1 MGAFLGVI
9 FVIFSIIAVV
19 FSSKKPQQL
28 IIPQLIIIS
37 ILNLFSFLLFS
48 GIIQNKIAFT
58 WMFAGL
64 LIGLLFGFIV
74 KMNHSENKI
83 LFIQNRFF
91 SLSYLSLLLINQLIA
106 IVFNSF
112 IPIMIFITSL
122 TVGMQLGQNCT
133 IIYRGKKLTKSLI
146 NPITRI
152 IIIML
157 ISGFLLNHF
166 SISSFS
172 QNECIESAINEY
184 NGWIASYKNWL
195 ENGGNYNLVAPEPD
209 FTAQIEAEADA
220 IGALYFSGELSY
232 EESRP
237 RTEAI
242 WNKYYLRSW
251 QLTLEREYKIL
262 NEKLSKCEAE
272 YGLTIGDI
280 PPPDVNDLNSFNFDV
295 KINEQNSDS
304 SSAPAPSSQIASDS
318 DTSEQ
323 FASDS
328 DTSEQISEN
337 PFVPQKISKD
347 KANSATALSG
357 FFAGLSSLINSIS
370 SLIGGLVNIEKPKIG
385 TRNKDGKIL
394 TKNHGWQNE
403 NLPELQLKSL
413 KQVVST
419 LENDIQ
425 RYTLKGD
432 RLRAEIAKEELI
444 RNNREIKRLN
454 EDMKDIT
461 KTRTIENSELIQSS
475 AKRLNKYIGQL
486 DNAIWYT
493 NAISYVSDITLAI
506 GTSGI
511 SPAITSAK
519 KTLESLSLAK
529 EILSSATEGYVN
541 NENLSVTITKYGINK
556 GYSVGVGKIFDAKK
570 IKYDIENSSNKLK
583 AFIGVSE
590 SSTSTVLQKI
600 SDETGLTKEITDPI
614 DSADNYFKD
623 KANSIKNIGKGGP
636 K

>member
-184 NGWIASYKNWL
+184 NGWIASYKTGWKM
-195 ENGGNYNLVAPEPD
+195 
-209 FTAQIEAEADA
+209 
-220 IGALYFSGELSY
+220 
-232 EESRP
+232 
-237 RTEAI
+237 EAI
-242 WNKYYLRSW
+242 
-251 QLTLEREYKIL
+251 
-262 NEKLSKCEAE
+262 
-272 YGLTIGDI
+272 TI
-280 PPPDVNDLNSFNFDV
+280 
-295 KINEQNSDS
+295 
-304 SSAPAPSSQIASDS
+304 
-318 DTSEQ
+318 
-323 FASDS
+323 
-328 DTSEQISEN
+328 
-337 PFVPQKISKD
+337 
-347 KANSATALSG
+347 
-357 FFAGLSSLINSIS
+357 
-370 SLIGGLVNIEKPKIG
+370 
-385 TRNKDGKIL
+385 
-394 TKNHGWQNE
+394 
-403 NLPELQLKSL
+403 
-413 KQVVST
+413 
-419 LENDIQ
+419 
-425 RYTLKGD
+425 
-432 RLRAEIAKEELI
+432 
-444 RNNREIKRLN
+444 
-454 EDMKDIT
+454 
-461 KTRTIENSELIQSS
+461 
-475 AKRLNKYIGQL
+475 
-486 DNAIWYT
+486 
-493 NAISYVSDITLAI
+493 
-506 GTSGI
+506 
-511 SPAITSAK
+511 
-519 KTLESLSLAK
+519 
-529 EILSSATEGYVN
+529 
-541 NENLSVTITKYGINK
+541 
-556 GYSVGVGKIFDAKK
+556 
-570 IKYDIENSSNKLK
+570 
-583 AFIGVSE
+583 
-590 SSTSTVLQKI
+590 
-600 SDETGLTKEITDPI
+600 
-614 DSADNYFKD
+614 
-623 KANSIKNIGKGGP
+623 
-636 K
+636 